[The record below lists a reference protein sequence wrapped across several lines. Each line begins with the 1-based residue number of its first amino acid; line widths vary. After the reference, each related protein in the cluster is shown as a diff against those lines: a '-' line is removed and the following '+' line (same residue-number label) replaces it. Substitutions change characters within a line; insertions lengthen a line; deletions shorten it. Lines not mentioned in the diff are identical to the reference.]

1 MSQVQLTY
9 EPILMSNA
17 QVLVLPVNSAGLLLD
32 AVLVKSKALYPD
44 NYKRYRRACQ
54 SGELKAGSCLL
65 FKRELESSGLSASFN
80 GNQPRFIA
88 NLVVS
93 DHPYHPP
100 RSEWLFAAIKDL
112 QQQLLPL
119 VRYQGIR
126 KLALLTRPLIF
137 TNEKRLDAKQISR
150 LPLDWQHT
158 TLPLLT
164 NELSQ
169 IPKLQSMLHLPK
181 SMEARQ

>member
-1 MSQVQLTY
+1 MSQVQLTHD
-9 EPILMSNA
+9 PILISNA

-32 AVLVKSKALYPD
+32 SVLVKSQSLYPD
-44 NYKRYRRACQ
+44 NYKRYRRACRN
-54 SGELKAGSCLL
+54 GELKAGSCLL
-65 FKRELESSGLSASFN
+65 YKRKLESSGLSASSN

-100 RSEWLFAAIKDL
+100 RSEWLTDAMTEL

-119 VRYQGIR
+119 IRYDGIR

-137 TNEKRLDAKQISR
+137 TNEAPFENNSAPR
-150 LPLDWQHT
+150 LPLDWQDT
-158 TLPLLT
+158 TLPLLKE
-164 NELSQ
+164 ELSKL
-169 IPKLQSMLHLPK
+169 PKLQSVLHLPK
-181 SMEARQ
+181 SIAITG

>member
-1 MSQVQLTY
+1 MSQIQLTHD
-9 EPILMSNA
+9 PILISNA

-32 AVLVKSKALYPD
+32 AVLVKSQSLYPD
-44 NYKRYRRACQ
+44 NYKRYRRACR
-54 SGELKAGSCLL
+54 SGTLKAGSCLL
-65 FKRELESSGLSASFN
+65 YRRELEQSGLAASSN

-100 RSEWLFAAIKDL
+100 RSEWLRDSITEL

-119 VRYQGIR
+119 VRYDGVR

-137 TNEKRLDAKQISR
+137 TNEAPFENNSAPR
-150 LPLDWQHT
+150 LPLDWQNT
-158 TLPLLT
+158 TLPLL
-164 NELSQ
+164 EKALCEV
-169 IPKLQSMLHLPK
+169 PKLQSVLHLPK
-181 SMEARQ
+181 SIEITG